1 MAQPVLLPKLGQTV
15 EEASIVKWHKSV
27 GDTVKQGDVLF
38 EIETDKAVLEAESFF
53 DGTLLKIF
61 VKEGE
66 TVPVSSVVAY
76 IGEKGEKVPD
86 APPAPE
92 KAPAPKPEPAK
103 QEEKPAAPK
112 AEKKPAPEKPA
123 PAPAAPV
130 QAPVPTTPVLPPVVP
145 AAEERIFISPRARAL
160 AKTKC
165 INFKGIAGSGPNG
178 RITVKDVELYLENS
192 GYNNL
197 RISPAAKRLA
207 AKNNIDLLT
216 VRGTGISGRIMVH
229 DVQRAIKAQPQKMSK
244 MRQIIASR
252 LTASFRDIPHFY
264 VTVSVDMTEL
274 LDYRK
279 ELKEQGKAYKVTDFI
294 LESAILSLEEFPAM
308 NSTTDGVTVRWNE
321 SVNLGLA
328 IGLDSGLVVAA
339 IRDAQDL
346 TLRELSDTAA
356 ELGAKARS
364 GKLMP
369 DEMTGSTFTI
379 SNMGMLG
386 VESFGAI
393 INPGEGGIL
402 AVAST
407 IPTPVVRDGKV
418 VVRQI
423 MKITL
428 SADHRV
434 VDGTTG
440 AAFVNAIKDKLE
452 DVELWK
458 HLTS

>member
-1 MAQPVLLPKLGQTV
+1 MAQSVLLPKLGQTV
-15 EEASIVKWHKSV
+15 EEANIVKWHKSV

-53 DGTLLKIF
+53 DGVLLKIF

-66 TVPVSSVVAY
+66 TAPVSTVVAY

-86 APPAPE
+86 APPAP
-92 KAPAPKPEPAK
+92 KAPV
-103 QEEKPAAPK
+103 
-112 AEKKPAPEKPA
+112 KPA
-123 PAPAAPV
+123 PAPVAEKAAPV
-130 QAPVPTTPVLPPVVP
+130 VEEKKAEKSVAKSAAKATAPSPVAVSAPITPVPAVATEQRV
-145 AAEERIFISPRARAL
+145 FISPRARAL
-160 AKTKC
+160 AKAKC
-165 INFKGIAGSGPNG
+165 IAFNAVVGTGPNG
-178 RITVKDVELYLENS
+178 RITVKDVESYLENS

-207 AKNNIDLLT
+207 AKNSVDLLT
-216 VRGTGISGRIMVH
+216 VRPTGINGRIMIH
-229 DVQRAIKAQPQKMSK
+229 DVERSIEALPKKMSK

-252 LTASFRDIPHFY
+252 LTSSFRDIPHFY
-264 VTVSVDMTEL
+264 ITASVDMTDL
-274 LDYRK
+274 LTYRK
-279 ELKEQGKAYKVTDFI
+279 ELKDQGQAFKVTDFI
-294 LESAILSLEEFPAM
+294 LESTVLSLEEFPAM
-308 NSTTDGVTVRWNE
+308 NSSTDGVNVSWNE

-339 IRDAQDL
+339 IRNSQDL
-346 TLRELSDTAA
+346 TLSELSEQVASM
-356 ELGAKARS
+356 GAKARS

-369 DEMTGSTFTI
+369 DEMTGSTFTVT
-379 SNMGMLG
+379 NMGMLN

-428 SADHRV
+428 SADHRI

-440 AAFVNAIKDKLE
+440 AAFINAIKNKLE

>member
-53 DGTLLKIF
+53 DGVLLKVF

-66 TVPVSSVVAY
+66 TVPVSTVVAY
-76 IGEKGEKVPD
+76 IGAKGEKVPD
-86 APPAPE
+86 APPAP
-92 KAPAPKPEPAK
+92 
-103 QEEKPAAPK
+103 AAPK
-112 AEKKPAPEKPA
+112 KVEPA
-123 PAPAAPV
+123 PAPVKAAPV
-130 QAPVPTTPVLPPVVP
+130 VEEKKAAAKVSTSAKAVAPVVSAPAPVAPVVVT
-145 AAEERIFISPRARAL
+145 EERVFISPRAKAL
-160 AKTKC
+160 AKAKC
-165 INFKGIAGSGPNG
+165 INFKAVSGSGPNG
-178 RITVKDVELYLENS
+178 RITVKDIESYLENS

-207 AKNNIDLLT
+207 AKHNIDLLT
-216 VRGTGISGRIMVH
+216 VRATGLSERIMIH
-229 DVQRAIKAQPQKMSK
+229 DVERSIAALPKKMSK

-252 LTASFRDIPHFY
+252 LTSSFRDIPHFY
-264 VTVSVDMTEL
+264 ITANVDMTDL
-274 LDYRK
+274 LTYRQ
-279 ELKEQGKAYKVTDFI
+279 ELKAQGQSFKVTDFI
-294 LESAILSLEEFPAM
+294 LESTVLSLEEFKAM
-308 NSTTDGVTVRWNE
+308 NSSTDGVNVSWNE

-339 IRDAQDL
+339 IRNSQDL
-346 TLRELSDTAA
+346 TLSELSEQVASM
-356 ELGAKARS
+356 GAKARS

-369 DEMTGSTFTI
+369 DEMTGSTFTVT
-379 SNMGMLG
+379 NMGMLN

-418 VVRQI
+418 VIRQI

-428 SADHRV
+428 SADHRI

-440 AAFVNAIKDKLE
+440 AAFINAIKNKLE

>member
-53 DGTLLKIF
+53 DGVLLKVF

-66 TVPVSSVVAY
+66 TVPVSTVVAY
-76 IGEKGEKVPD
+76 IGAKGEKVPD
-86 APPAPE
+86 APPAP
-92 KAPAPKPEPAK
+92 KAPAKTEPVPAK
-103 QEEKPAAPK
+103 PAPVV
-112 AEKKPAPEKPA
+112 AEKKSEEKKA
-123 PAPAAPV
+123 VAPV
-130 QAPVPTTPVLPPVVP
+130 AKAASVVSVPTPVQVAPVIAT
-145 AAEERIFISPRARAL
+145 EERVFISPRARAL
-160 AKTKC
+160 AKAKC
-165 INFKGIAGSGPNG
+165 INFKAVSGTGPNG
-178 RITVKDVELYLENS
+178 RITVKDIESYLENS

-207 AKNNIDLLT
+207 AKNKIDLLT
-216 VRGTGISGRIMVH
+216 VRPTGVSERIMIH
-229 DVQRAIKAQPQKMSK
+229 DVQRSIEALPKKMSK

-252 LTASFRDIPHFY
+252 LTSSFRDIPHFY
-264 VTVSVDMTEL
+264 VTASVDMTDL
-274 LDYRK
+274 LTYRQ
-279 ELKEQGKAYKVTDFI
+279 ELKAQGQAFKVTDFI
-294 LESAILSLEEFPAM
+294 LESTVLSLEEFPAM
-308 NSTTDGVTVRWNE
+308 NSSTDGVNVSWNE

-339 IRDAQDL
+339 IRNSQEL
-346 TLRELSDTAA
+346 TLSELSEQVASM
-356 ELGAKARS
+356 GAKARS

-369 DEMTGSTFTI
+369 DEMTGSTFTVT
-379 SNMGMLG
+379 NMGMLN
-386 VESFGAI
+386 VENFGAI

-428 SADHRV
+428 SADHRI

-440 AAFVNAIKDKLE
+440 AAFVNAIKNKLE

>member
-15 EEASIVKWHKSV
+15 EEASIVKWHVSV

-53 DGTLLKIF
+53 DGTVLKIF

-66 TVPVSSVVAY
+66 TVPVSTVVAY
-76 IGEKGEKVPD
+76 IGDKGEKVPD
-86 APPAPE
+86 KPPMPE
-92 KAPAPKPEPAK
+92 VAKKAESAPAPSKAKPVA
-103 QEEKPAAPK
+103 EEKK
-112 AEKKPAPEKPA
+112 AVKQVSTPVVETVVAA
-123 PAPAAPV
+123 PAPAAVPV
-130 QAPVPTTPVLPPVVP
+130 
-145 AAEERIFISPRARAL
+145 AATEQRIFISPRARAF
-160 AKTKC
+160 AKAKC
-165 INFKGIAGSGPNG
+165 ISFKAITGSGPNG
-178 RITVKDVELYLENS
+178 RITVKDVESYLENS

-207 AKNNIDLLT
+207 AKHKIDLLS
-216 VRGTGISGRIMVH
+216 VRATGLSGRIMVH
-229 DVQRAIKAQPQKMSK
+229 DVERSVEAQPKEMSK
-244 MRQIIASR
+244 MRKIIASR
-252 LTASFRDIPHFY
+252 LTESFRDIPHFY
-264 VTVSVDMTEL
+264 VTVTVDMTDL
-274 LDYRK
+274 LIYRQ
-279 ELKEQGKAYKVTDFI
+279 ELKAQGQAFKVTDFI
-294 LESAILSLEEFPAM
+294 LESTVLSLEEFKAM
-308 NSTTDGVTVRWNE
+308 NSSTDGVNVSWNE

-339 IRDAQDL
+339 IRNAQDL
-346 TLRELSDTAA
+346 TLRELSEQVASM
-356 ELGAKARS
+356 GAKARG

-369 DEMTGSTFTI
+369 DEMTGSTFTVT
-379 SNMGMLG
+379 NMGMLG

-407 IPTPVVRDGKV
+407 IPTPVVVDGKV

-428 SADHRV
+428 SADHRI

-440 AAFVNAIKDKLE
+440 AAFVNAIKNKLE